1 MLKTVI
7 AGTALILTA
16 AATATR
22 ETPGTV
28 PDGFTFAAGG
38 DLIGPYHTLQGVD
51 DRPFLTGVVPL
62 FKSADLGFANQEG
75 SIFDLKPFQG
85 SPAAENGGG
94 IPLSPLAVAGDLK
107 GMGITIVSKAN
118 NHATDWGTEGLVVTQ
133 QSLTAAGIAFAG
145 SGMSEAEARAPGY
158 VETSKGKAALVS
170 TASTFTRMSVAGP
183 PGTRRGE
190 PTRARP
196 GISALHVE
204 EIQLRPA
211 NQIATLR
218 RIMYGGSG
226 ETHAKPG
233 GANRDEVEVGGQIFR
248 ASVTGS
254 ATWELNKT
262 DEAAVINSVHE
273 ARQNAN
279 FVLFAIHAHETG
291 GPLVDPFPG
300 RLVDPTNEAQASPN
314 DPHPADFEPA
324 LFHAVIDAG
333 ADAVVR
339 TGPHLLSGIEI
350 YKGKP
355 IFYSL
360 GSLFFDFQGRRTYTV
375 PSGQTLT
382 FPDEWFQTVVP
393 VTTYK
398 GGKVS
403 EIKLYPME
411 IESSD
416 TPTGGAPHP
425 ASPDQAR
432 RILERLKTL
441 SAAFGTEIT
450 IENDIGIIRMPTT

>member
-1 MLKTVI
+1 MAIVL
-7 AGTALILTA
+7 AGVAALAFRSAYAQSRTA
-16 AATATR
+16 
-22 ETPGTV
+22 PNSV

-51 DRPFLTGVVPL
+51 DRLFFTEVVPL
-62 FKSADLGFANQEG
+62 FKNADLGFANQEG
-75 SIFDLKPFQG
+75 SIFDLKTFAG

-94 IPLSPLAVAGDLK
+94 TPLSPLAVAGDLK
-107 GMGITIVSKAN
+107 AMGITIVSKAN
-118 NHATDWGTEGLVVTQ
+118 NHATDWGTDGLVVTQ
-133 QSLTAAGIAFAG
+133 QSLAVSGIAFGG

-158 VETSKGKAALVS
+158 VQTSKGKAALVS

-204 EIQLRPA
+204 QIQLRPA
-211 NQIATLR
+211 SQIETLR
-218 RIMYGGSG
+218 HLMYGS
-226 ETHAKPG
+226 ETRVNPNTPA
-233 GANRDEVEVGGQIFR
+233 ADQVEIGGQVFR
-248 ASVTGS
+248 ASVTGN
-254 ATWELNKT
+254 AAWQMNKT
-262 DEAAVINSVHE
+262 DEAAIINSVRE

-291 GPLVDPFPG
+291 GPLQDPSPG
-300 RLVDPTNEAQASPN
+300 RLVDPTDEAQASPN
-314 DPHPADFEPA
+314 DPRPADFEPA
-324 LFHAVIDAG
+324 LFHEVIDAG

-339 TGPHLLSGIEI
+339 TGPHLLNGIEI

-360 GSLFFDFQGRRTYTV
+360 GSLFFDFQGRRTYTI
-375 PSGQTLT
+375 PTGQTLT
-382 FPDEWFQTVVP
+382 FPDEWFETVVP
-393 VTTYK
+393 VTTYR

-403 EIKLYPME
+403 EVKLYPME
-411 IESSD
+411 IESSN

-425 ASPDQAR
+425 ANPDQAR
-432 RILERLKTL
+432 RILERLKAL
-441 SAAFGTEIT
+441 SAGFGTEVI
-450 IENDIGIIRMPTT
+450 IENNVGIIRVPTT

>member
-1 MLKTVI
+1 M
-7 AGTALILTA
+7 
-16 AATATR
+16 
-22 ETPGTV
+22 
-28 PDGFTFAAGG
+28 
-38 DLIGPYHTLQGVD
+38 
-51 DRPFLTGVVPL
+51 
-62 FKSADLGFANQEG
+62 
-75 SIFDLKPFQG
+75 
-85 SPAAENGGG
+85 
-94 IPLSPLAVAGDLK
+94 
-107 GMGITIVSKAN
+107 
-118 NHATDWGTEGLVVTQ
+118 
-133 QSLTAAGIAFAG
+133 
-145 SGMSEAEARAPGY
+145 
-158 VETSKGKAALVS
+158 
-170 TASTFTRMSVAGP
+170 
-183 PGTRRGE
+183 
-190 PTRARP
+190 
-196 GISALHVE
+196 
-204 EIQLRPA
+204 
-211 NQIATLR
+211 
-218 RIMYGGSG
+218 
-226 ETHAKPG
+226 
-233 GANRDEVEVGGQIFR
+233 
-248 ASVTGS
+248 
-254 ATWELNKT
+254 
-262 DEAAVINSVHE
+262 
-273 ARQNAN
+273 
-279 FVLFAIHAHETG
+279 
-291 GPLVDPFPG
+291 
-300 RLVDPTNEAQASPN
+300 
-314 DPHPADFEPA
+314 
-324 LFHAVIDAG
+324 IDAG

>member
-1 MLKTVI
+1 MFR
-7 AGTALILTA
+7 TAIVLTGLLVA
-16 AATATR
+16 AAHGVMR
-22 ETPGTV
+22 STPNTV

-38 DLIGPYHTLQGVD
+38 DMIGPYHTLQGVD
-51 DRPFLTGVVPL
+51 DRPFFSGVVPL
-62 FKSADLGFANQEG
+62 FKNADLGFANQEG
-75 SIFDLKPFQG
+75 SIFDLKSFQE

-94 IPLSPLAVAGDLK
+94 IPLSPLAVAADLK
-107 GMGITIVSKAN
+107 AMGITIVSKAN

-145 SGMSEAEARAPGY
+145 SGMSEAQARGPGY

-170 TASTFTRMSVAGP
+170 TASTFTRMSVAGA

-190 PTRARP
+190 PTHARP

-204 EIQLRPA
+204 HIQLRPA
-211 NQIATLR
+211 DQIAILR

-226 ETHAKPG
+226 DTHAKPG
-233 GANRDEVEVGGQIFR
+233 STNRDEVEVGGQIFR
-248 ASVTGS
+248 ASVTGN
-254 ATWELNKT
+254 ATWEMNKT
-262 DEAAVINSVHE
+262 DEAAIVNSVRE

-279 FVLFAIHAHETG
+279 FVLFAIHAHETA
-291 GPLVDPFPG
+291 GPLEDPFPG

-314 DPHPADFEPA
+314 DPRPADFEPV
-324 LFHAVIDAG
+324 LFHEVIDAG

-339 TGPHLLSGIEI
+339 TGPHLVSGIEI

-355 IFYSL
+355 IFYGL
-360 GSLFFDFQGRRTYTV
+360 GSLFFDFQGHRTYTV

-382 FPDEWFQTVVP
+382 FPNEWFETVVP

-411 IESSD
+411 IESSN

-425 ASPDQAR
+425 ANPDQAR
-432 RILERLKTL
+432 HILDRLKTL
-441 SAAFGTEIT
+441 SAAFGTEMT
-450 IENDIGIIRMPTT
+450 IENGVGVVRVPTT